1 MAENMARSHA
11 EIAAVTWV
19 EECDFT
25 DLGLDRLV
33 PAVLKACAAALQEY
47 PELNARI
54 EGDELVYLER
64 YDIGIAVATDEGLV
78 VPVVRNCDSASL
90 DELDSEVARLA
101 EAARSGTL
109 EPGELRGGTFTITS
123 AGKFAGLVVTPLVNP
138 PQVAI
143 LGVHRIAE
151 QPVVRDGQVVI
162 RRMGNVSVTFDHR
175 VIYGR
180 RAAEFGLAVIRRLE
194 AGM

>member
-1 MAENMARSHA
+1 MARSHT
-11 EIAAVTWV
+11 EIPAVTWV

-25 DLGLDRLV
+25 GLDLDGLV
-33 PAVLKACAAALQEY
+33 PAVLKASAEALKEY

-54 EGDELVYLER
+54 EGDELVYLDR
-64 YDIGIAVATDEGLV
+64 YDIGVAVATDDGLV

-90 DELDSEVARLA
+90 DQLSVEIARLA
-101 EAARSGTL
+101 EAARTGTL
-109 EPGELRGGTFTITS
+109 KPEELRDGTFTITS
-123 AGKFAGLVVTPLVNP
+123 AGKFAGLVVTPLINP

-151 QPVVRDGQVVI
+151 QPVVRDGEVTI

-175 VIYGR
+175 VIYGK
-180 RAAEFGLAVIRRLE
+180 RAAEFGLAIIHRLE
-194 AGM
+194 RVGAG